1 MYISPWIRIEWV
13 VQGCYLHI
21 YRIYK
26 LCPSCLIRAWQLFSL
41 MFTKVPMPYLWLVHC
56 LLFHHFMKLLKY
68 KQILLIYKFIYCTIC
83 FQLSFK
89 LKLNFRWI
97 TSPKHYPILS
107 IHPTECI
114 GLIHPI
120 HGGWLFLAFRSDMQF
135 PEYNFLKSYK
145 GVAWALAFQVDLSV
159 WTFYQSDFCEETCKQ
174 YEEKTCNRRGY
185 CNFMHLKNKFKVDAP
200 LLVF

>member
-1 MYISPWIRIEWV
+1 
-13 VQGCYLHI
+13 
-21 YRIYK
+21 
-26 LCPSCLIRAWQLFSL
+26 
-41 MFTKVPMPYLWLVHC
+41 MPYLWLVHC

-89 LKLNFRWI
+89 FKLNFPWI
-97 TSPKHYPILS
+97 ISPKHYPILS

-120 HGGWLFLAFRSDMQF
+120 HGGWLFLVFRSDMQF

-145 GVAWALAFQVDLSV
+145 GVACALAFQVDLSV
-159 WTFYQSDFCEETCKQ
+159 WTFYQSGFCEETCKQ

-185 CNFMHLKNKFKVDAP
+185 CNFMHLKKTIEGGCISLGLSVLYHNMVCQICCSDWWLCDVMKENCEESC
-200 LLVF
+200 LGSYRR